1 MQDLVANLLAA
12 LGDDPARQGLVDTP
26 TRVETLE
33 LINVRSGL
41 LRPSAAVGMAC
52 AGE

>member
-12 LGDDPARQGLVDTP
+12 LGDDPAREGLADTP
-26 TRVETLE
+26 TRVENLE
-33 LINVRSGL
+33 LINVRSRP
-41 LRPSAAVGMAC
+41 LRSSAAVGMAC